1 MAEKRGQYK
10 YQDDGTVAQLVSGEA
25 EVTTN
30 DIFPTDKQAQLKTQI
45 ENNTTP
51 LGISAVYTG
60 ASFDTMAD
68 GVNFTWLTG
77 IVRADV
83 AGTLFIEQS
92 SDGTN
97 WFGLDTISIVANANQ
112 KINVDILLR
121 YVRILISNGAVAQ
134 TNLKLYAFTTFK
146 G

>member
-51 LGISAVYTG
+51 LGISATYTG

-77 IVRADV
+77 FAFANQVGNWYVDQSDDGSNYYLTDTGAITAGNASKIIVD
-83 AGTLFIEQS
+83 
-92 SDGTN
+92 
-97 WFGLDTISIVANANQ
+97 IVA
-112 KINVDILLR
+112 R
-121 YVRILISNGAVAQ
+121 YVRFRFVNGATAQ
-134 TNLKLYAFTTFK
+134 TSFKIVGYVTFK
-146 G
+146 